1 MNTMGFEKLSVE
13 IESNCN
19 DNPYV
24 YFYDDER
31 LCLDGNFTLEE
42 LRMIVSK
49 WSEAIDSESTK

>member
-1 MNTMGFEKLSVE
+1 MNGDELEKLSNE

-24 YFYDDER
+24 WFYDDGR

-49 WSEAIDSESTK
+49 WSEAIDSEVTK